1 MGVDIAGLDG
11 KFTSA
16 DDIARPRGKV
26 FDDDHPPAYTGGGVC
41 LTQLQCG
48 SSALVASPEAEYV
61 PYADSPPRRV
71 RGSAFVRR
79 CSLARSHG
87 ALRADRPRS
96 APVAKVPSVRSGV
109 PFTVEDARKPLE
121 PTVTVGRE
129 NVKPMC
135 HASLPPQ
142 GDPFDRIRT
151 SFPRKRDPLWRR
163 REFLKRE
170 DLSGTGT
177 KVTPGGRQHSLIR
190 TDRIRPPNLAYEHCP
205 CDVEP

>member
-1 MGVDIAGLDG
+1 M
-11 KFTSA
+11 
-16 DDIARPRGKV
+16 
-26 FDDDHPPAYTGGGVC
+26 
-41 LTQLQCG
+41 
-48 SSALVASPEAEYV
+48 
-61 PYADSPPRRV
+61 
-71 RGSAFVRR
+71 
-79 CSLARSHG
+79 
-87 ALRADRPRS
+87 
-96 APVAKVPSVRSGV
+96 AKVPSVRSGV

-170 DLSGTGT
+170 DLSGTDGERT
-177 KVTPGGRQHSLIR
+177 KRHAGRRAAEKPPSPAVPARSKEVIWLIL
-190 TDRIRPPNLAYEHCP
+190 PVAYARLK
-205 CDVEP
+205 D

>member
-1 MGVDIAGLDG
+1 MMTIPMHIQEVVLNAVIPVKLFGV
-11 KFTSA
+11 T
-16 DDIARPRGKV
+16 P
-26 FDDDHPPAYTGGGVC
+26 GGI
-41 LTQLQCG
+41 
-48 SSALVASPEAEYV
+48 
-61 PYADSPPRRV
+61 PPRTLLRRGRRPLPRRLPKPSTIVCCLPAMRV
-71 RGSAFVRR
+71 RGSASVRR

-121 PTVTVGRE
+121 PTVPVGRE

-170 DLSGTGT
+170 DLSGTDGECT
-177 KVTPGGRQHSLIR
+177 KRHAGRRAAEKPPSPAAPARSKEVIWLIL
-190 TDRIRPPNLAYEHCP
+190 PVAYARLK
-205 CDVEP
+205 D